1 MANKAPMT
9 LSTKKKPAKAIDDD
23 VVNAFADQAETVE
36 QKVALPR
43 RKSQSALNT
52 TRKQKN
58 AAQDKVIRDSF
69 TMPGYDYALIE
80 DIKLKLMKKGSL
92 LNKGEILRAGLHAL
106 NEMTV
111 EELLSLAQNIDKIKV
126 GRRPD

>member
-1 MANKAPMT
+1 MT
-9 LSTKKKPAKAIDDD
+9 LSTKKKPAKKIDDS
-23 VVNAFADQAETVE
+23 VVDAFADQAETVE
-36 QKVALPR
+36 QKIALPR
-43 RKSQSALNT
+43 RNSHSALNT

-69 TMPGYDYALIE
+69 TMPGHDYALIE
-80 DIKLKLMKKGSL
+80 TIKLKLMKEGSL

-106 NEMTV
+106 EKMDINE
-111 EELLSLAQNIDKIKV
+111 LIALAQNIDKIKV